1 MVSDEKNQIHSVE
14 FWRDLAQEVGC
25 IVDPQTVLFELF
37 KRFKGRAAIISSGQL
52 TGLVLI
58 QMAFE
63 NQLPFRVCTIDTGRL
78 FQETYD
84 FLEQVE
90 HHYGIQIER
99 VSAQR
104 ASVDQ
109 MVRQHGEYLFFDSQA
124 KQEYCCKIRKVN
136 PQIEL
141 LDNLD
146 IWFTGLRRDQS
157 DFRQHIP
164 RVEIIEHQKR
174 SILKISALADWDDER
189 IWNYIDEKSIPVNPL
204 LRRQRETAYYES
216 IGCVICTT
224 PILPGERKRA
234 GRWRWQKNEGND
246 KECGLHFSI

>member
-14 FWRDLAQEVGC
+14 FWRNLAQEVGC

-63 NQLPFRVCTIDTGRL
+63 NQLPFRICTIDTGRL

-174 SILKISALADWDDER
+174 SILKVSALADWDDER
-189 IWNYIDEKSIPVNPL
+189 IWNYIEEKSIPVNPL
-204 LRRQRETAYYES
+204 LRRRPKTAYYES

>member
-1 MVSDEKNQIHSVE
+1 MVNDEKNQIHSVE
-14 FWRDLAQEVGC
+14 FWRDLAQEVRY

-136 PQIEL
+136 PQREL

-174 SILKISALADWDDER
+174 SILKVSALADWDDER

-204 LRRQRETAYYES
+204 LRRQPQTAYYES

>member
-1 MVSDEKNQIHSVE
+1 MVDNEKNQIYSVG
-14 FWRDLAQEVGC
+14 FWRDLAQEVRC
-25 IVDPQTVLFELF
+25 MVDPQTILFELF

-90 HHYGIQIER
+90 NHYGIQIER
-99 VSAQR
+99 ISAQR
-104 ASVDQ
+104 TSVDQ
-109 MVRQHGEYLFFDSQA
+109 MVKQHGEYLFFDSQA

-136 PQIEL
+136 PQREL

-146 IWFTGLRRDQS
+146 VWFTGLRRDQS
-157 DFRQHIP
+157 DFRQHVP

-174 SILKISALADWDDER
+174 SILKVSALADWNDER
-189 IWNYIDEKSIPVNPL
+189 IWNYIEEKSIPVNPL
-204 LRRQRETAYYES
+204 LRRQPKTAYYES

>member
-136 PQIEL
+136 PQREL

-146 IWFTGLRRDQS
+146 KIKNICLCNDHIWINNLNKAIILNLEEEMLVVAISLDN
-157 DFRQHIP
+157 HI
-164 RVEIIEHQKR
+164 
-174 SILKISALADWDDER
+174 
-189 IWNYIDEKSIPVNPL
+189 
-204 LRRQRETAYYES
+204 
-216 IGCVICTT
+216 
-224 PILPGERKRA
+224 
-234 GRWRWQKNEGND
+234 
-246 KECGLHFSI
+246 

>member
-1 MVSDEKNQIHSVE
+1 MVDNEKNQIYSVE
-14 FWRDLAQEVGC
+14 CWRDLAQEVRC
-25 IVDPQTVLFELF
+25 MVDPQTVLFELF

-90 HHYGIQIER
+90 NHYGIQIER
-99 VSAQR
+99 ISAQR
-104 ASVDQ
+104 MSVDQ
-109 MVRQHGEYLFFDSQA
+109 MVKQHGEYLFFDSQA

-136 PQIEL
+136 PQREL

-146 IWFTGLRRDQS
+146 VWFTGLRRDQS
-157 DFRQHIP
+157 DFRQHVP

-174 SILKISALADWDDER
+174 SILKVSALADWNDER
-189 IWNYIDEKSIPVNPL
+189 IWNYIEEKSIPVNPL
-204 LRRQRETAYYES
+204 LRRRPKTAYYES